1 MKLSLDVIIKKKKS
15 ELVQVNKF
23 IEKFSQLFNFS
34 DKFTF
39 NLNLVL
45 EEIISNIFKYA
56 YEEDEEKEVL
66 INMKFTEK
74 SLIIRIEDE
83 GISFNPLNHEE
94 PDTEMELEEREIG
107 GLGIH
112 LVKNIIDKID
122 YSRVG
127 QKNVLTLIKN
137 FIH

>member
-1 MKLSLDVIIKKKKS
+1 MKLSLDVILKNKKS